1 MIYFVDF
8 ETRSRSPIKEV
19 GARNYV
25 ADPSTEAVFLAI
37 VREDGRYAWV
47 WSPFQREPLGY
58 MGDPPGLEECEL
70 IEGGL
75 PTFGPGDMLC
85 AHNAEDFDRPV
96 WEALGLPSPP
106 GGWLDSMPRARRASL
121 PGKLENLCAYVLGV
135 GKDKEARK
143 VTLSLSKPVALSR
156 AAVDACRQWAAAWW
170 AGAKDRAP
178 PPAVSWILGPP
189 PWEKAAILSLA
200 EAPPYGCEVLRD
212 PDPAQLTAVGRY
224 CLLDAALLRMVWI
237 KERLGEPNVDDPVL
251 AVSDT
256 INRRGVKV
264 DLDLVDRLLRAA
276 DRVVRQA
283 SERAAK
289 ASEGKVTEA
298 TLRSTAEL
306 RAWLKTQGVDLPDVK
321 AETVRAAMAEMGL
334 ALECSPTPLARE
346 SAVYEVLAARLDV
359 ARVSAGKLRAA
370 RARTSADG
378 RLRGAYG
385 YAAAHT
391 WRWNSRGMQIHN
403 LPRPVKGTPVLP

>member
-1 MIYFVDF
+1 M
-8 ETRSRSPIKEV
+8 
-19 GARNYV
+19 
-25 ADPSTEAVFLAI
+25 
-37 VREDGRYAWV
+37 
-47 WSPFQREPLGY
+47 
-58 MGDPPGLEECEL
+58 
-70 IEGGL
+70 
-75 PTFGPGDMLC
+75 
-85 AHNAEDFDRPV
+85 
-96 WEALGLPSPP
+96 
-106 GGWLDSMPRARRASL
+106 
-121 PGKLENLCAYVLGV
+121 
-135 GKDKEARK
+135 
-143 VTLSLSKPVALSR
+143 
-156 AAVDACRQWAAAWW
+156 DACRQWASAWW
-170 AGAKDRAP
+170 AGAKDRAA

-283 SERAAK
+283 GERAAK
-289 ASEGKVTEA
+289 ASDGKVTET

-321 AETVRAAMAEMGL
+321 AETVRAAA
-334 ALECSPTPLARE
+334 ATLEAGSPA
-346 SAVYEVLAARLDV
+346 AEVLAARLDV